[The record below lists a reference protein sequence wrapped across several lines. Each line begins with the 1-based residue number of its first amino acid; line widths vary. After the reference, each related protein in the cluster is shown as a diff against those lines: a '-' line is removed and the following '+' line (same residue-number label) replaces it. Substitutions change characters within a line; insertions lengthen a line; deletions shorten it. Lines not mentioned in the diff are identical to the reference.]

1 MACASAFFLTHGVL
15 GQGWSREGAYAM
27 HVPDLGIAVDSGVC
41 ILVSEMTR
49 SVIRSV
55 WEALHAKHR
64 SGTHQSMDEET
75 ARLTD

>member
-1 MACASAFFLTHGVL
+1 
-15 GQGWSREGAYAM
+15 M
-27 HVPDLGIAVDSGVC
+27 HDPDLGIAVDSGVC
-41 ILVSEMTR
+41 ILVSDMTR

-64 SGTHQSMDEET
+64 SGTHQSIDEKT